1 MNRSQKKTL
10 ITLLVIVVV
19 LAAVLLI
26 VRVLK
31 ARSAQEAE
39 AEAAAQEAAGV
50 ITEEAAYSS
59 LTYDNGS
66 ATLSFT
72 LDENGNWVWAD
83 DPDFPLDDSTVTA
96 IVDLLTSLKPQQTI
110 TDGDTLEAYGLDEPF
125 ATLTA
130 TTPEGTTLT
139 LDFGN
144 ATTDGTSYYM
154 LMNGQESPVYIIA
167 DTLYNYMTTAI
178 YDMCNLPD
186 LPVLT
191 EDRIQSV
198 TISGAESL
206 TLIPDQ
212 ETDDDGNTVV
222 TWSCG
227 GEDVTDAA
235 ADLVDELKALT
246 IVKCVDF
253 KPTDEAVTI
262 CGFDE
267 PVTVTLNYLT
277 DSDDAQTLVLEI
289 GGENLDGDGYYV
301 RVNDDTTIYQM
312 NLDDVGALL
321 AAARSGLTAAD
332 GAENTTDAAA

>member
-39 AEAAAQEAAGV
+39 AAAQEAAGV

-72 LDENGNWVWAD
+72 LDEAGNWVWAD

-144 ATTDGTSYYM
+144 TTTDGTSYYM

-178 YDMCNLPD
+178 YDMCDLPD

-212 ETDDDGNTVV
+212 EKDDDGNTVV

-289 GGENLDGDGYYV
+289 GAENLDGDGYYV

-312 NLDDVGALL
+312 NLDDVDALL

-332 GAENTTDAAA
+332 GTENTTDAAA